1 MPGYAWALPKLWPG
15 AQGTKTYMTYAGK
28 NCPWNYH
35 VKNKNNKHWTYKL
48 PTPSPSLSPYTF
60 SPQNRPQI
68 SNPYH
73 KTDTKATNASPQNR
87 PQIDQPLTPLPT

>member
-35 VKNKNNKHWTYKL
+35 VKNKNNKHWT
-48 PTPSPSLSPYTF
+48 
-60 SPQNRPQI
+60 
-68 SNPYH
+68 
-73 KTDTKATNASPQNR
+73 
-87 PQIDQPLTPLPT
+87 